1 MFASTSS
8 ILRLQRATFY
18 LTTSMTMVYFSP
30 SHPIPSYF
38 QFAAY
43 LLLHS
48 RLLLILITTSTSI
61 SAPVRA
67 RFLALFLLFLLCISF
82 FFPLSSPPL
91 FYHTSTYLWNFA
103 WFLDF
108 FFSSFL
114 FFGALSFSSLVFGLW
129 ALPLLRCLSPLFL
142 SLILRCCPTTWP
154 NHPAA
159 LHPRLRTT
167 KRTPSSRLWTKLSL
181 ISILFYTTASLLSNT
196 PPWLYLF
203 CTSMWTREIFDPW
216 RPRHMILSFPSL
228 PNLSDILP
236 FPHTLSTLGH
246 RVVRSIVIFSD
257 DYTELAAKINSDA
270 GPKKIDL
277 EILSN

>member
-114 FFGALSFSSLVFGLW
+114 FFWGPFFFFFSIWALGTAPPSLSLSTFSFS
-129 ALPLLRCLSPLFL
+129 
-142 SLILRCCPTTWP
+142 
-154 NHPAA
+154 H
-159 LHPRLRTT
+159 
-167 KRTPSSRLWTKLSL
+167 SSV
-181 ISILFYTTASLLSNT
+181 
-196 PPWLYLF
+196 
-203 CTSMWTREIFDPW
+203 
-216 RPRHMILSFPSL
+216 L
-228 PNLSDILP
+228 PND
-236 FPHTLSTLGH
+236 
-246 RVVRSIVIFSD
+246 
-257 DYTELAAKINSDA
+257 LA
-270 GPKKIDL
+270 
-277 EILSN
+277 